1 MVDILQVLGGS
12 VGVSIAFLC
21 FYMFAKWHRKEGLL
35 GLARLVALTGFIFL
49 IEGGLKF
56 GWGLGML
63 ETDQLE
69 ISAMFTGF
77 NIART
82 IMLFFIVREILGN
95 RRSIYIFNAY
105 WIMALLWFY
114 KSQDPLKAVDAVSFI
129 FLMFIFLYLALFSDY
144 YIRKAGII
152 GLAYSILS
160 VAFLVL
166 LKNGVG
172 REQLY
177 FFVADALLFMVV
189 YYIFLDID
197 KMGIGAI
204 YGKEG
209 NHAKMRKVMTPFR
222 NFATV
227 LFLIIFSLLSTVGMH
242 EIGHA
247 VAAAYYNCGVSSVV
261 LYEENSSPHTEI
273 KCSNPFNNAIITL
286 GGIIATVLIGCFFML
301 IGHRLTDHIGYLVIG
316 FGFLFGYSDLIS
328 IGISDSIN
336 ALIWFSGMIIMAI
349 GVIKLTSSLFGPR
362 EPANG
367 HVSGWKS
374 EPLDDEHKNNVRNP
388 AK

>member
-21 FYMFAKWHRKEGLL
+21 FYMFAKWHRKECLL

-105 WIMALLWFY
+105 WIMALLGFY

-129 FLMFIFLYLALFSDY
+129 FLMFIFLYLALFSAY
-144 YIRKAGII
+144 YI
-152 GLAYSILS
+152 
-160 VAFLVL
+160 
-166 LKNGVG
+166 
-172 REQLY
+172 
-177 FFVADALLFMVV
+177 
-189 YYIFLDID
+189 
-197 KMGIGAI
+197 
-204 YGKEG
+204 
-209 NHAKMRKVMTPFR
+209 
-222 NFATV
+222 
-227 LFLIIFSLLSTVGMH
+227 
-242 EIGHA
+242 
-247 VAAAYYNCGVSSVV
+247 CGVSSVV